1 MISCKSSLPNFQKKP
16 RIAFASLLLIFVL
29 FFLVSIPGACAQEY
43 VARDLTIELED
54 GIKTDAQL
62 TLPKSVT
69 GPFPGILLL
78 QGSGIIDMNEY
89 LPPEVTGSDEPSRPF
104 LQIAEHLSS
113 RGIAVLRFNK
123 RGVGLNGTI
132 LNASIVAN
140 STYQSYKSDAEKAL
154 AILRAQPEVDK
165 NDITL
170 VGHSEG
176 AIVAPRIAREDA
188 EIRKMVLLSAPAGN
202 LRDNLQFQLQTRPLL
217 YAEEV
222 IDSNHD
228 GLLTIAEVEATMGTP
243 GESLA
248 PLQAIGLVMW
258 NNTTEEHQWHS
269 VITSDRRGNLSI
281 RGDLEPLIKK
291 QVQPMLSNESVKAS
305 PWLASYFALNN
316 TTDIIGDV
324 SASILILQGEN
335 DTQIPVREARM
346 LEEKLMEV
354 NHPDH
359 TLIVYP
365 GLGHSF
371 HPLKNWIQPLG
382 PMEEAVLEDLYAW
395 LTSPDR
401 RMREG
406 AG

>member
-1 MISCKSSLPNFQKKP
+1 MSTC
-16 RIAFASLLLIFVL
+16 
-29 FFLVSIPGACAQEY
+29 
-43 VARDLTIELED
+43 
-54 GIKTDAQL
+54 
-62 TLPKSVT
+62 
-69 GPFPGILLL
+69 
-78 QGSGIIDMNEY
+78 
-89 LPPEVTGSDEPSRPF
+89 PPEVTGSDEPSRPF

-113 RGIAVLRFNK
+113 RGFAVLRFNK

-170 VGHSEG
+170 LGHSEG
-176 AIVAPRIAREDA
+176 AIVAPRVAREDA

-228 GLLTIAEVEATMGTP
+228 GFLTITEVEATMGTP

-258 NNTTEEHQWHS
+258 NSTTEEHQWHS
-269 VITSDRRGNLSI
+269 VIASDPRGNISI

-316 TTDIIGDV
+316 TTDIIGDI

-335 DTQIPVREARM
+335 DTQIPLPEAM
-346 LEEKLMEV
+346 LLEQKLTEV
-354 NHPDH
+354 KHPDH
-359 TLIVYP
+359 TLIIYP

-371 HPLKNWIQPLG
+371 HPSKNWIQPLG
-382 PMEEAVLEDLYAW
+382 PMEEVVLEDLYAW

-401 RMREG
+401 RIREG